1 MANYKFYAVKKGIEP
16 GIYERWIDCEAQ
28 IKGFTSPVF
37 KGFNSKE
44 EAQKWL
50 NQDTTFKKQNKK
62 EYSNVSQNLEVYS
75 KRMATF
81 LETLGIYP
89 TKVIETNK
97 WGNKTWV
104 YKRTDTVE
112 ELISIYKLYWERQM
126 KK

>member
-1 MANYKFYAVKKGIEP
+1 
-16 GIYERWIDCEAQ
+16 
-28 IKGFTSPVF
+28 
-37 KGFNSKE
+37 
-44 EAQKWL
+44 
-50 NQDTTFKKQNKK
+50 
-62 EYSNVSQNLEVYS
+62 
-75 KRMATF
+75 MATF